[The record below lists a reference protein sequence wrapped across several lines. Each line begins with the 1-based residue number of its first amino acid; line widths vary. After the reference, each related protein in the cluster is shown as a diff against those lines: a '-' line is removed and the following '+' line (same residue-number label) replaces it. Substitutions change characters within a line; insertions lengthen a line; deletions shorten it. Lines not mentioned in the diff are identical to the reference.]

1 MMITAAAGRQGGA
14 RDQGPHV
21 RLCLTRLPYP
31 PIAAAGRAGPGAWGR
46 CEPWPRLQCRLGIW
60 PLLALLSHSQIK
72 KAPHSALS
80 LHRAALE
87 GRRTAERASIQI
99 QGNPSVLV
107 RHRFACTSFRSSIIG
122 RMPGSA
128 RENWTAFLFAES
140 GSGSHGNWNLRF

>member
-1 MMITAAAGRQGGA
+1 MFDSPTLPTHRGGWPCGA
-14 RDQGPHV
+14 RRV
-21 RLCLTRLPYP
+21 WVP
-31 PIAAAGRAGPGAWGR
+31 PPKENLLGVGERTAHQRDSR
-46 CEPWPRLQCRLGIW
+46 KPWPRLQCRLGIW